1 MVPSLLFSALTNVR
15 RTIWLNARFIYR
27 KISKKKPPTK
37 AAVYL
42 TIALARF
49 IKRSQLDLN
58 QRL

>member
-15 RTIWLNARFIYR
+15 RTIWLTARFIYR
-27 KISKKKPPTK
+27 KTSKKKPPTK
-37 AAVYL
+37 AVVCL